1 MKRTTKAILILA
13 AALAAW
19 PAAADDEL
27 IYRLGGGEPLSL
39 GPSARASTLRLGVGA
54 EWNAN
59 LACGSF
65 DIATSIRNQLNG
77 ISGAFQEVMGNVIQ
91 TAQGVVA
98 SLPALAIQRL
108 NPGLYD
114 LLQNGVLEAG
124 QEFRVAKL
132 RCDEIVDDMGDRL
145 AHEGWSSVAKADYWR
160 RQIELGGRDVVQ
172 VAEEADASGADRG
185 VAWVGGAP
193 AGGDGQAPI
202 EAVGDVAAA
211 GYNLLLGR
219 SAADTSAV
227 GPAACGDSDI
237 CKVWDDPDEMAEWV
251 RRAVGEIEVRTCEG
265 CRKVA
270 SEAGLGLASMYRRE
284 RSDIANLLRP
294 LVQTDAVP
302 SEAVLNSLSGGGG
315 FQVTRRLLEAIRE
328 EPRPA
333 DVADRLAGELA
344 VGRVM
349 EQAAMARRAMLA
361 GMREPHVAGNEA
373 GLEEARRAL
382 DELDREIR
390 QMELELR
397 VKAVIASNSSG
408 RGAAPRIAQA
418 PGPGV
423 RGVPRGEPSRGRARV
438 RAKGLLVPVAAAAAG
453 AAALIALPAEWLAA
467 AEARVGAW
475 SAWLGGARVA
485 AIAGAYLWWDA
496 LISRVPGLTDEG
508 AAYLKSRRAFWCGT
522 LAAVELVVVRNAPG
536 ALWAL
541 L

>member
-1 MKRTTKAILILA
+1 MKATTKAVWILA
-13 AALAAW
+13 CALAAL

-65 DIATSIRNQLNG
+65 DVATSIRNQLNG

-132 RCDEIVDDMGDRL
+132 QCDEVVDDMGDRL
-145 AHEGWSSVAKADYWR
+145 AHEGFSAVAKADYWR

-185 VAWVGGAP
+185 VAWVGGTP

-219 SAADTSAV
+219 PATDTSAV

-237 CKVWDDPDEMAEWV
+237 CKVWDDPREMAEWM

-270 SEAGLGLASMYRRE
+270 SEAGLGLASLYRRE
-284 RSDIANLLRP
+284 RSEIANLLRP

-302 SEAVLNSLSGGGG
+302 SEAVLAGLSGGGG

-344 VGRVM
+344 VGRVL

-397 VKAVIASNSSG
+397 VKAVVASNSSVAVL
-408 RGAAPRIAQA
+408 R
-418 PGPGV
+418 
-423 RGVPRGEPSRGRARV
+423 RASLR
-438 RAKGLLVPVAAAAAG
+438 RRVPVF
-453 AAALIALPAEWLAA
+453 
-467 AEARVGAW
+467 EA
-475 SAWLGGARVA
+475 SPGGSLR
-485 AIAGAYLWWDA
+485 
-496 LISRVPGLTDEG
+496 EG
-508 AAYLKSRRAFWCGT
+508 AP
-522 LAAVELVVVRNAPG
+522 E
-536 ALWAL
+536 
-541 L
+541 

>member
-1 MKRTTKAILILA
+1 MKRTTKAVWILA
-13 AALAAW
+13 CTLAAL

-54 EWNAN
+54 QWNAN

-65 DIATSIRNQLNG
+65 DVATSIRNQLNG

-132 RCDEIVDDMGDRL
+132 QCDEIVDDMGDRL
-145 AHEGWSSVAKADYWR
+145 AHEGFSAVAKADYWR

-172 VAEEADASGADRG
+172 VAEEADTSGADDG
-185 VAWVGGAP
+185 IAWVGGAP
-193 AGGDGQAPI
+193 AGGDGQEPI

-219 SAADTSAV
+219 PAADTSAV
-227 GPAACGDSDI
+227 GPGACGDSDI
-237 CKVWDDPDEMAEWV
+237 CKVWDDPGELAEWV

-270 SEAGLGLASMYRRE
+270 SEAGLGLASLYRRE
-284 RSDIANLLRP
+284 RSAIANLLRP
-294 LVQTDAVP
+294 LAQTDAVP
-302 SEAVLNSLSGGGG
+302 SEAVLAGLSGGGG

-328 EPRPA
+328 EPRPV

-344 VGRVM
+344 VGRVL

-397 VKAVIASNSSG
+397 VKAVIASNSSVAVL
-408 RGAAPRIAQA
+408 R
-418 PGPGV
+418 
-423 RGVPRGEPSRGRARV
+423 RASLR
-438 RAKGLLVPVAAAAAG
+438 RRVPVF
-453 AAALIALPAEWLAA
+453 
-467 AEARVGAW
+467 EA
-475 SAWLGGARVA
+475 SPGGSLR
-485 AIAGAYLWWDA
+485 
-496 LISRVPGLTDEG
+496 EG
-508 AAYLKSRRAFWCGT
+508 AP
-522 LAAVELVVVRNAPG
+522 E
-536 ALWAL
+536 
-541 L
+541 